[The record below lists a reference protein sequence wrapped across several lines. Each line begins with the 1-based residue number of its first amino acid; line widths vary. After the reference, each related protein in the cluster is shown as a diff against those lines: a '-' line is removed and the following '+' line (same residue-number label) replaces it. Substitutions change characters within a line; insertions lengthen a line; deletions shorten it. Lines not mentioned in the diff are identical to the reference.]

1 MDIMDV
7 LMGQLSG
14 GGLKEISQKIGADEG
29 TTNQALSAAVPL
41 LVSALAKNSSQPGG
55 ADSLMN
61 ALQQHD
67 GAILDNLSGYLGSG
81 SGSSDG
87 AAILGHVLGSR
98 QGNVQSALAKQTGL
112 DAGSIGKLL
121 VMLAPMLLGALG
133 RTSRQSGFDP
143 GALSGYLNGQQQQ
156 AQAASPDMMGMLTSL
171 LDSNKDGSVLD
182 DLGNIAGQLFG
193 NKK

>member
-1 MDIMDV
+1 MDLMDI

-14 GGLKEISQKIGADEG
+14 GGLKQMSQKIGADEG

-55 ADSLMN
+55 ADALLT
-61 ALQQHD
+61 ALQRHD
-67 GAILDNLSGYLGSG
+67 GGILDNINGYLGSG
-81 SGSSDG
+81 SDTSDG
-87 AAILGHVLGSR
+87 TAILGHVLGNR

-112 DAGSIGKLL
+112 DAGSIAKLL
-121 VMLAPMLLGALG
+121 AMLAPILLGAIG
-133 RTSRQSGFDP
+133 KTSRQNGFDP
-143 GALSGYLNGQQQQ
+143 GSLSGYLNGQQRQ

-171 LDSNKDGSVLD
+171 LDSNNDGSVLD